1 MKQKIYGVVPPIPTP
16 LDENERVDEKALRAM
31 VDHCIDAG
39 MHALFVC
46 GTNGECL
53 SLRQEER
60 NRAIRITLDQ
70 TAGRVPVLAGC
81 MDTSTSRVIDN
92 IKAFEQMGGQTAV
105 VTAEFYSRHSSPD
118 ETIRHFET
126 IADQTQADIFIY
138 NIPAFTGTTI
148 PVSSIFR
155 LAKHE
160 HIVGYKDTSGS
171 FVDHLS
177 CIDHFRGTDFSVLQG
192 MTQLSGPS
200 MLMGADGCVPG
211 IAPAFP
217 ELCVRL
223 YEFAKNQETEKVREY
238 SYLLLEAQSACTVA
252 RNTMSSAKFL
262 NSLLGFMSERM
273 CLPSEALSPEQKE
286 FLTRKRNEIEER
298 RQALGY

>member
-1 MKQKIYGVVPPIPTP
+1 
-16 LDENERVDEKALRAM
+16 
-31 VDHCIDAG
+31 
-39 MHALFVC
+39 
-46 GTNGECL
+46 
-53 SLRQEER
+53 
-60 NRAIRITLDQ
+60 
-70 TAGRVPVLAGC
+70 
-81 MDTSTSRVIDN
+81 
-92 IKAFEQMGGQTAV
+92 
-105 VTAEFYSRHSSPD
+105 
-118 ETIRHFET
+118 
-126 IADQTQADIFIY
+126 
-138 NIPAFTGTTI
+138 
-148 PVSSIFR
+148 VSSIFR

-286 FLTRKRNEIEER
+286 FLTRKRMRSRRDGRPWDIEPPGHHRRNKRRMKNEGER
-298 RQALGY
+298 KQKTHGGMARTVHRRTGISWRDHAGYVRVPGDQNLSAESPPG